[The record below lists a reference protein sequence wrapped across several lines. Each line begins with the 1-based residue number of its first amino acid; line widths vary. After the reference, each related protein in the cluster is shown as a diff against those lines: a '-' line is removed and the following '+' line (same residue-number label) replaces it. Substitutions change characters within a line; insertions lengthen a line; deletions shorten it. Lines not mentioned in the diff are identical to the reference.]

1 MYSLLT
7 CVLYILHMHMCLSF
21 LHEVGLKWH
30 NMCDTFF
37 KFVARA
43 KVFLFKFNYVIILSL
58 TFIKLTVDDMFT
70 KYYLSN
76 KELFKSFHLVAIV
89 K

>member
-1 MYSLLT
+1 
-7 CVLYILHMHMCLSF
+7 MHMCLSF

-30 NMCDTFF
+30 NMCDACLNLLLEL
-37 KFVARA
+37 KFSYSN
-43 KVFLFKFNYVIILSL
+43 LILILSL